1 MCLGDSRVIKSA
13 RNLRGSAR
21 KVEIP
26 MAMDENLAM
35 VFMEHQTKFLDEIV
49 IIVFHSQINR
59 GIV

>member
-26 MAMDENLAM
+26 MAMDENLAG
-35 VFMEHQTKFLDEIV
+35 
-49 IIVFHSQINR
+49 FHGTSN
-59 GIV
+59 